1 MKMKNLV
8 KSITV
13 ALVALA
19 APIAAIAADLSGHIR
34 SIESVN
40 YTSGT
45 RLKVGDKVWI
55 LVRMFV
61 SNYEDVFANISEPK
75 PWYFYNVS
83 LSPSEV
89 GNSLYRPKLGLSVGG
104 RIAYAEYV
112 DSISYNGKT
121 FESGINSE
129 FKYYQDFYFEYTVR
143 PGDLGLPIKLLN
155 SDNKVADDTSTDNY
169 DYCLLN
175 VDTLGHQV
183 GAFWRLAN
191 ADNDLA
197 GFHFNGAAGGFEYP
211 TKPNNDGEHVDIT
224 LVGANICVQTIDFD
238 EARSASD
245 ATVWR
250 DVYPGLTDNVAT
262 APRIVGEGGTDG
274 VTVWVWS
281 SDQNV
286 FVPHSDNPEDIKVID
301 GKTCLKVVIQPGASD
316 ATFKLKGGS
325 AAENSTADIFL
336 SSQALGSYDAVG
348 DFMADSVVT
357 QKVRVVKAPEPF
369 LSVTDSVGNPNNSI
383 PIEATTNYW
392 QVTEMKVR
400 MSVPYSDPSVSVK
413 IALNPKIKDMT
424 DSPLANNLIRIF
436 KSIDDVGED
445 EPGVSEIEIPAGAQ
459 EAIFYVA
466 GLGTY
471 PGQKTTT
478 IEMTPSIAAGS
489 NPLIEDFFSRG
500 FHKSSTLKVTD
511 QAPVPTVTTADPITG
526 FAQDTINIDVMVEDN
541 WRDLYSNTN
550 GYTVQVKLGSSSL
563 TTNGVVFTDGN
574 TIAFPITIPTEGAL
588 SGTVKVVDPA
598 GRSGTATFN
607 VDAQAALTVRPQLFL
622 SNASDA
628 EIDTRS
634 EFYEGDAPFLRFVL
648 SSVAQQKM
656 YANLIPLDEMS
667 SNLVS
672 KAFLETDFFIEQGE
686 TKSAGG
692 AIRFLDGDAFT
703 SHLTKVNFSVVL
715 KNESGDILT
724 THTPRTLSL
733 TIVNANPT
741 IAAVRKGIWSAGD
754 SITNGATY
762 GSIVPSGTPV
772 MFTAKIFDP
781 GDIDMTNGKSRVRW
795 VYTDGPE
802 GNNYTGM
809 ITTNVLTTGF
819 ATASITFNEADSV
832 QTVTLYVQD
841 GDQQTANEIDPD
853 DFGMP
858 VYSFKVRIG
867 ETPRVIIEYP
877 QNNIGGDYYENA
889 NNNKDNYIIVKL
901 SEFPLSTDHAA
912 GSPAISA
919 SNPIKVKLT
928 LDESYKSDYGKIEL
942 LKDEVVFPSAAIANA
957 GVKVSFNMTSQNG
970 GNDSPTMYM
979 VKGEVINPAEHQ
991 NQYGTAWSDH
1001 YASVE
1006 KELYMHNVAPVINK
1020 PESATAGVAFNVT
1033 NKWTAGEE
1041 ITLTLK
1047 ASDTRADVSSGR
1059 FSFYWDG
1066 VLDKNG
1072 NSMVTIPAG
1081 TVGTGTVLKD
1091 TISTTFT
1098 FIVPDS
1104 PETVVT
1110 VTADDGDGGAQ
1121 SYMFYIQV
1129 VPTKKIDINVVGPAE
1144 SSRSKYANAAGI
1156 GRGHVHTKDGTGKYS
1171 ATSFKHTWLFSE
1183 TAMQA
1188 PVYAAG
1194 YPASETDAFD
1204 DGTLAA
1210 DAGLKGIPLSP
1221 VGQNTSAAPYYNYK
1235 WDYDSFFYCWIEIG
1249 GEDGGSTIVYN
1260 APSPTKKP
1268 ATLVNRLFMLAA
1280 EKSEVGSYTTVEAE
1294 AIFSREMM
1302 ESDNMGDINGD
1313 YIPDLYVQRFELNG
1327 DTTQPSAD
1335 DLKNISKLND
1345 DLDFLP
1351 NVLGGVISAPIPDK
1365 PETWATEGV
1374 PFTAKLELRG
1384 YGEHFNDATAD
1395 KLPPSGN
1402 NIQWAV
1408 NLNRINGVD
1417 VTRVYT
1423 DPDVDPKS
1431 TLTKAEFMAF
1441 IEQGGDPA
1449 NPDTYA
1455 NWSPERPTS
1464 PILDDTD
1471 DDGFSDGYEYYFWYL
1486 SHVGWMQ
1493 GDKHVYLT
1501 GERYDPMNP
1510 GEPQLITA
1518 KEIATLF
1525 DPIVASNADLVEIRD
1540 TDNDGIPDMLEYLIG
1555 TNPINW
1561 DTDGDGFPDG
1571 YEVMLAGTG
1580 GDDPSNSGASP
1591 DPLFHSTVL
1600 GLPDAMRNYDG
1611 DYMAFTTNVAM
1622 KVMITAD
1629 GYLCYEEKADEGLKM
1644 YDTLWNYSSN
1654 SIPKE
1659 VGFSFA
1665 LANGKK
1671 YMTTTDIRGKYV
1683 EYPTGTFRLAVD
1695 LAKEECWE
1703 YAEYQDEG
1711 GTYTVRGVPAALS
1724 RGELLNPDALP
1735 LETNPEEEVD
1745 TLVLRFQSYDED
1757 GVELVE
1763 HKPWNLLTRSV
1774 KPMERFYTA
1783 WKYGKATVG
1792 NGNLYGVWAMGGEA
1806 VPTNGT
1812 VVYAT
1817 AFPAVVHRYH
1827 HLCNATEGFDPR
1839 TAWSGPANVST
1850 GFIYEEELYG
1860 DATNRMAAV
1869 NSRAYNNYDEFL
1881 TMAFFANLA
1890 KDRDRVIAS
1899 TGNNKEMVTH
1909 YGYSIS
1915 EVDITPLLGD
1925 KIMILQNF
1933 WSQYST
1939 HPGNPDTDLDGIP
1952 DGWELYT
1959 MGGNVGNSMSPEIG
1973 TIGEQLGIV
1982 ARNVYPMTGPISP
1995 YSPLVSLDVLTISRD
2010 PDGDGLTNR
2019 EEFSGMNSVKIYE
2032 SVSSTIVL
2040 ANPKWTNKLMPTD
2053 PWNTDTDEDGVT
2065 DGAEGQQF
2073 LYGEP
2078 TRPGAG
2084 GGLNPLSWDTDADGL
2099 PDPWEIQFTG
2109 EYVPGEV
2116 SSETRSEVAADGTTN
2131 TVTITSVGPDDWRG
2145 GMNGTVNDAK
2155 LDYDGD
2161 GLLNYQEYLVNAMR
2175 CWRYDDTVS
2184 DWDNDSFSDDSTDFI
2199 LAMTDM
2205 TAWGEYWYTRIID
2218 EQNEFG
2224 KFNPHFFDG
2233 AKDNGASWFSRCRNE
2248 WDPCYGLFYMFYDG
2262 VYHDLSNPPEE
2273 YSTLFGQYNRFT
2285 WKYLLGGPSPWA
2297 QGALS
2302 GPVFYGFGT
2311 KMFIAPLMYAGT
2323 DPRKFDSD
2331 NDGLDDGYELF
2342 HGMNPLLGA
2351 SEGRDDHGQPP
2362 LDLVYLSYVDRAEE
2376 SKLNS
2381 GSPLPWPSAENNYWF
2396 NDEISH
2402 ATVKPA
2408 AQTKPGTGST
2418 YDFEQYPWLN
2428 GLAYADPDGD
2438 NLRNQIEGIMPNMQ
2452 AASTWLHTDP
2462 TPLWMT
2468 DSDYEMSIV
2477 RRYYRPLE
2485 QAKIIFSF
2493 VPGYFEFD
2501 VDGDGNIDED
2511 EHWEFN
2517 EIDGYSWD
2525 EKTGTLT
2532 TPGYKA
2538 NLWGVSPS
2546 SFNFSFEEN
2555 EGYDSDHD
2563 YLSDF
2568 EERQGKTKPASDAQD
2583 MDSPHRRQAMWFD
2596 GEKSFL
2602 MNPLESSEV
2611 GPCPLPIPAE
2621 LPFLYYTVECWVK
2634 SEDPERAGV
2643 QTVVERAIWTEQS
2656 NPADEKFLRKNFSI
2670 GIKDGCWYTKFDST
2684 GTDAKQAEEI
2694 TDGPKATTN
2703 WTHVAATYDGTSLK
2717 LFVNGVC
2724 VKNKATGI
2732 QPEHGLCAATI
2743 TPVGSLAGWSLSY
2756 SLRALFVGASPN
2768 SQISFTWDSYWRYR
2782 NHVTFNH
2789 YDSYFKGYVDEV
2801 RIWDGA
2807 RPESD
2812 ILADYNSRKRYTRE
2826 DALANRNE
2834 VYAQW
2839 SAGAT
2844 RAPNT
2849 PLDLPPEL
2857 RYHFQFDHI
2866 PGAVDVK
2873 DVMAAPAG
2881 FTTSK
2886 NVVDAKAIWS
2896 RPANWQQARWAL
2908 SQIASTVYN
2917 DRAWVP
2923 WIANTVSHLPRFDLT
2938 TLDSVYW
2945 SEDYAGA
2952 VRAIDYGYKSFVFPR
2967 KAEPVSRW
2975 TQTLYNSGFTTDA
2988 RWSLVTG
2995 ADDPALY
3002 RAYCFTL
3009 RNSKTEGSDML
3020 PFGNAY
3026 AKRISSAEGGMWDE
3040 AGAADA
3046 WAHTGSDDNAN
3057 GLPSWWEAYARAN
3070 YMEDAHPSISLE
3082 WSTIVN
3088 YNGMSMPAWQ
3098 AYLRD
3103 LALGMLP
3110 DAKYH
3115 EEYANNADLDG
3126 DGLPDW
3132 WEDYWSLVNQDG
3144 LSDPDNDGLS
3154 NLAEYRISEGAS
3166 EGMGTVNGYPA
3177 INPLLLRTMGGQE
3190 VPDYFLKMPATG
3202 DKNGRFAN
3210 WYLGEIV
3217 ADHDMLEDDDEKALG
3232 TDTTLYD
3239 AWSDKDE
3246 DGWTA
3251 WSEQRYS
3258 TFKMSIVARL
3268 ISHMNGTEEVIDSP
3282 IPVIHTTLRYNGEQ
3296 GASGTNA
3303 AAIVIEAYS
3312 GNNLQKKPNALWRI
3326 VPGETQERH
3335 LYLGAWDRDKVFHG
3349 SLVPGHIF
3357 PGVNEMVIQY
3367 AFVQGKDNFTWEYNG
3382 RIFYGTYDEML
3393 AAYTADPLN
3402 VFVSAAPFE
3411 WVDVH
3416 DGMVT
3421 NDMRSALQI
3430 AIDEKTQKGHFLIMN
3445 KKVGEIDAITGDF
3458 TLNLAQFEGLYML
3471 DTQVSLEQSIFRL
3484 KYRTRVPTTQTK
3496 ALPVTLG
3503 KPDSGS
3509 LKEGNTALVAYMD
3522 LDGSGTYT
3530 PGEPLGFKKDLEIGW
3545 DQVPSLTI
3553 EMTDASVAAG
3563 KRFAYDDTVE
3573 TLRIIRT
3580 AINGRETFEDG
3591 TEVKRRIVYSRNATD
3606 VERKTVY
3613 EGDLVTAGKFGLDWT
3628 GLRSDILAAGLQLK
3642 DVNEVTYKVVKNT
3655 ASLERIEEENIIDT
3669 ITVAFSAQQ
3678 IKPTAVSPSASSMGI
3693 VESQRPTFIWTG
3705 TDDNTAFML
3714 KISDLAGNVVYSN
3727 DMQLLPPRDANGRY
3741 VWQAPVYI
3749 GTNSCS
3755 DAWALN
3761 NAASYTWQ
3769 VAMFNAKYSSP
3780 LDAVWSDP
3788 ATFSTALA
3796 ASNDMTT
3803 EFGTAKVAVRY
3814 YGPATNTLNQVVV
3827 ALYKNAD
3834 FTGEAAAQSRLYDV
3848 DGAACDKLAVG
3859 VFEKADGLYEV
3870 TFMGLESGDYYA
3882 MAYIDRNGNMKR
3894 DKWES
3899 WGYANQ
3905 IGLGYQAIYMP
3916 VAAEVDADIAVQ
3928 PYVTV
3933 YIEDTDVN
3941 QDDIPDCLTEDES
3954 ILSAATKTMTAGSDE
3969 TDTDLDGLTADEE
3982 TGDSYT
3988 EKAKWDSDDD
3998 GMPDG
4003 WEYRFADLDP
4013 LYPDADL
4020 VVSGDTMA
4028 FAVETGKRFYDASG
4042 TSYLLMTTNDV
4053 TYRVGDVV
4061 TNEHLATYYD
4071 YKTVIGSGT
4080 NVSLVT
4086 YCGVGT
4092 NLTGSAATFK
4102 VDKIEDV
4109 TIAYVHAQVYDRYGY
4124 SLKTAIPQDGAINTK
4139 PFTALDKYMVVRYLA
4154 ALGLADEET
4163 MNISKMWK
4171 DYTLKPRDIDN
4182 DRDGIADGWELYVMF
4197 GTNGCGFVEGALGAV
4212 EKATSLSQVKISPW
4226 NFADRELDLDGDGLS
4241 NVNENSDG
4249 DDPSDPWNQYSVYE
4263 SLVADGVISPTT
4275 GKFDDKVRRF
4285 GIGASELDNDWDLD
4299 LVSNG
4304 QEMRAYYIDYAN
4316 GSTLLADIQPTNAWS
4331 DAVTPD
4337 YFRKAVT
4344 VAGTTNYLG
4353 AIYNGGE
4360 FIEPTIRKALGMDGL
4375 LHAGTRNYKNS
4386 AWDIWSTARYSI
4398 KNRDNNLNVDG
4409 VVSDELMLLI
4419 RYWDVIRPGEFT
4431 GTSVG
4436 EAVEFFHTVWGG
4448 VRRLIDSEG
4457 NVLIEVSGPGS
4468 VFGPGTIHHADAAH
4482 TTTQIVAFFGGQ
4494 KKMEETILLNKKDF
4508 TEKEIVT
4515 PEPAVDLVLKYAGN
4529 SSYNL
4534 VLEAYQV
4541 SSAYPEMGDQMTAQW
4556 TTPVKFDSGVAI
4568 VNEMKTPAL
4577 GSLKQGAARFIA
4589 YFDNNGDGKLSAGET
4604 WGMTESI
4611 VGHEG
4616 VDISIRMSDSNGAM
4630 PVIELVSA
4638 DTNALDR
4645 PIQTVAI
4652 VRTKINGEYL
4662 NNPRGVTLRRYENNV
4677 NRTSIYPLDFVS
4689 EDYIGVDRFLA
4700 LESVEGVD
4708 PGDKLQ
4714 SVEEVT
4720 YEVIKLRRPFVTE
4733 GEDNMIISN
4742 TNLNHYTYSVEV
4754 VDEETGESSNVYYT
4768 VEQTVNETFTLKYSI
4783 TRDIP
4788 LEVRGEASSTEDDAR
4803 VSFQVPADRAV
4814 TKFWLKINGTE
4825 VPTPAGRGF
4834 AITGLLSG
4842 SVLAEEGG
4850 VYESSRVILD
4860 GKWFED
4866 NKIALTNGEY
4876 TIKVALGNDKFPE
4889 APAADAEWSNEAKF
4903 NVAKAPDY
4911 KGEIIVM
4918 VKHPFATLEDGKLTL
4933 AVYEKSDLA
4942 NPVKVYAG
4950 TNTEEQITL
4959 DGLRENGM
4967 YYVAA
4972 WYVKDAEDGRL
4983 NEKIRM
4989 PYDTWGYYSYV
5000 NDVVENKILFA
5011 NAFEPLALKAVA
5023 DAKSKN
5029 VIFLQDT
5036 DWNDNGIIDRDED
5049 IKGTIGVTPS
5059 EAPVW
5064 DERDIDGD
5072 GIPDDEDDDPVF
5084 DNSNDAVESDVMAY
5098 QLKDMLCVLIGT
5110 NDNENVSTWY
5120 IVTKPELESAA
5131 RQYENNEYYIPRGTM
5146 ATNLTSLASSYLYGR
5161 KKNSPLG
5168 LGVVVTNL
5176 IEGMVYKCE
5185 TKKVALVH
5193 AQVYD
5198 EYGFNPLTANAMVR
5212 AEDAV
5217 NTKPFTNID
5226 KYLVTNYLA
5235 AVNGN
5240 SAGFVATEWAL
5251 KPKTLDFDFDGVPD
5265 GWELYTMFGPAGANS
5280 DNIAHSPW
5288 NYNDRGVDVD
5298 GDELNFLN
5306 EYDNGN
5312 SPTDPW
5318 RGESLGNGITD
5329 KDAYDYQLKG
5339 EGGLRRDSD
5348 NDQLSNFVEYM
5359 ISSLDG
5365 FQTLDAGRMMTNGKA
5380 FGGDQ
5385 LVPDYFLPH
5394 GSLYL
5399 GELFADHDFI
5409 EDWLEDSRDL
5419 FVDDNVASRFVYDA
5433 QKDGDDNGW
5442 DNWSEARAFIAAGTK
5457 FVDMVITNGTE
5468 VVTNSIEVTA
5478 YEGKPQPTGRIKVVY
5493 NGKRAWVGNIV
5504 VQAYRYRDGKIPEMT
5519 YLPDVTWTMPV
5530 AERSAYYELTAST
5543 NGFVAGGKN
5552 MFVVFNDEDA
5562 DGRWTAG
5569 EPYGIVPEVDVGYA
5583 GIADSEVEITD
5594 INSSMLRVDIANA
5607 IAIED
5612 FDMINLFTDRGNNPK
5627 VGFYN
5632 EAISNA
5638 IPVKAASNTIRV
5650 RVVRIAVNKTRSYKS
5665 TTGTRYALDTVVDTY
5680 VDISKNSV
5688 ISEHMLMAT
5697 DSWDIDANNDLGL
5710 VCSSLNYYLKDLFQ
5724 VTYGILIGEEQY
5736 VNSTPVEKLNCF
5748 NIVFNIPFELGAA
5761 QTLAVP
5767 VEMTIGNAKN
5777 CPTFTWTHNN
5787 NIKDYPAFQLRVYR
5801 KDNNALVFD
5810 TGAARAPVKNSRGV
5824 YSYTAPLYVG
5834 MKTPTGQI
5842 FESGVEYYYTVS
5854 MLDAKFKTPNA
5865 KETKCY
5871 FTMNVNSLAGGL
5883 SDYGMIPVA
5892 VKYMGPGKTNKTIRV
5907 EAFTKPDFAGRP
5919 VGVGYVGY
5927 TDSLSAINTVALNS
5941 IVSGLPL
5948 GKEYYLAAYIDT
5960 NDNGVRDE
5968 WESWGYGNYVGTD
5981 RKDVYTPRAYAL
5993 ADKAVNEG
6001 TVPDCVIYIED
6012 ADTNDNKIPDVWEWD
6027 KDGKLGGPSTVN
6039 STVASPYIV
6048 TIDNNGT
6055 LSSVNIFHKLEPGA
6069 IGLPYYSALTEMQN
6083 GNTLSS
6089 LSLALAIAGIN
6100 LNDVEVKPTVTITSF
6115 SLTDGI
6121 KLTVDPKATVDGKT
6135 FKPQVVKVS
6144 VTLTLKLQKTDKLDG
6159 TWEDVTAISKTFVLS
6174 SGNTEIPA
6182 ADLAAMNDAIKAGI
6196 STGGT
6201 SCFYRVLVD
6210 VPNAQVQP

>member
-19 APIAAIAADLSGHIR
+19 APIATIAADLSGHIR
-34 SIESVN
+34 SIEPVN

-61 SNYEDVFANISEPK
+61 SNYEDVFAGLGAAPK

-183 GAFWRLAN
+183 GSFWRLAN
-191 ADNDLA
+191 ADDDLA
-197 GFHFNGAAGGFEYP
+197 GFHFNGASGAFDYP

-224 LVGANICVQTIDFD
+224 LEGANICVQTIDFD

-286 FVPHSDNPEDIKVID
+286 FVPHSDNPEDIVVID
-301 GKTCLKVVIQPGASD
+301 GTTCLKVVIQPGASD

-348 DFMADSVVT
+348 DFMANSVVK

-369 LSVTDSVGNPNNSI
+369 LSVTDSVGNPNNGI
-383 PIEATTNYW
+383 PIKATTNYW

-466 GLGTY
+466 ALGTY

-478 IEMTPSIAAGS
+478 IEMMPSIAAGS
-489 NPLIEDFFSRG
+489 DSAIENFFSLG
-500 FHKSSTLKVTD
+500 THKSSTLKVTD
-511 QAPVPTVTTADPITG
+511 QEPVPTVTTADPITG

-574 TIAFPITIPTEGAL
+574 TIAFPITIPNEGAL

-841 GDQQTANEIDPD
+841 GDQNAANEIDPD

-901 SEFPLSTDHAA
+901 SEFPLSTDFAA

-942 LKDEVVFPSAAIANA
+942 LKNEVVFPSAAIANA

-979 VKGEVINPAEHQ
+979 VKGEVINPVTHQ
-991 NQYGTAWSDH
+991 NQYGTAWSEH

-1020 PESATAGVAFNVT
+1020 PESATAGVAFNIT

-1072 NSMVTIPAG
+1072 KSMVTIPAG

-1194 YPASETDAFD
+1194 YPASETDVFD

-1221 VGQNTSAAPYYNYK
+1221 VGQNTSVAPYYNYK

-1249 GEDGGSTIVYN
+1249 GEDGDSTIVYN

-1268 ATLVNRLFMLAA
+1268 ETLVNRLFMLAA

-1351 NVLGGVISAPIPDK
+1351 NVLGGVVSAPIPDK
-1365 PETWATEGV
+1365 PETWVTEGV

-1402 NIQWAV
+1402 NIQWAI

-1449 NPDTYA
+1449 NTDTYA

-1510 GEPQLITA
+1510 GEPHLITA

-1525 DPIVASNADLVEIRD
+1525 DPIIASNADLVEIRD

-1561 DTDGDGFPDG
+1561 DTDGDGLPDG

-1629 GYLCYEEKADEGLKM
+1629 GYLCYEEKADARLKM

-1659 VGFSFA
+1659 VGYSFA

-1695 LAKEECWE
+1695 LTKEECWE
-1703 YAEYQDEG
+1703 YAEYHDEVG
-1711 GTYTVRGVPAALS
+1711 KYTVRGVPAALS

-1745 TLVLRFQSYDED
+1745 TLVFRFQRYDED
-1757 GVELVE
+1757 GVNLVDD
-1763 HKPWNLLTRSV
+1763 KPWNLLTGSV

-1783 WKYGKATVG
+1783 WKYGKATAG
-1792 NGNLYGVWAMGGEA
+1792 NDKLYGVWAMGGEA

-1817 AFPAVVHRYH
+1817 AFPTVVHRYH
-1827 HLCNATEGFDPR
+1827 HLCNATDGFDPR

-1890 KDRDRVIAS
+1890 KDRARVIAS

-1959 MGGNVGNSMSPEIG
+1959 MGGNVGKSMSSEID

-1995 YSPLVSLDVLTISRD
+1995 YSPLVSLDDLTISRD
-2010 PDGDGLTNR
+2010 PDGDGLTQR

-2053 PWNTDTDEDGVT
+2053 PWNSDTDEDGVT
-2065 DGAEGQQF
+2065 DGAEGQKF

-2109 EYVPGEV
+2109 EYVPGAV

-2184 DWDNDSFSDDSTDFI
+2184 DWDNDSFSDDSTDLI
-2199 LAMTDM
+2199 LGLMGM

-2302 GPVFYGFGT
+2302 GPVFYGFEQ

-2396 NDEISH
+2396 NDEVSH

-2408 AQTKPGTGST
+2408 AETKPGTDST

-2485 QAKIIFSF
+2485 QAKLIFVG

-2517 EIDGYSWD
+2517 DLDGYSWD
-2525 EKTGTLT
+2525 KLTGTLT

-2538 NLWGVSPS
+2538 NHWGVKPS

-2621 LPFLYYTVECWVK
+2621 LHFLYYTVECWVK

-2643 QTVVERAIWTEQS
+2643 QTVVERAIWTDQS

-2743 TPVGSLAGWSLSY
+2743 TPIGSLAGWSLSY
-2756 SLRALFVGASPN
+2756 SLRALFIGASPN

-2782 NHVTFNH
+2782 HHVAFNH

-2881 FTTSK
+2881 FTTAK

-2896 RPANWQQARWAL
+2896 RPANWQQQRWASSL
-2908 SQIASTVYN
+2908 IASTVYN

-2945 SEDYAGA
+2945 SEDYAGTVKA
-2952 VRAIDYGYKSFVFPR
+2952 TDYGYKSFVFPR

-3009 RNSKTEGSDML
+3009 RNSKTEGTDML

-3046 WAHTGSDDNAN
+3046 WAYTGSDDNAN

-3070 YMEDAHPSISLE
+3070 YMEDAHPSIPLE

-3202 DKNGRFAN
+3202 DKDGRFAN

-3217 ADHDMLEDDDEKALG
+3217 ADHDFMEDYEEDSM
-3232 TDTTLYD
+3232 DTLRTIYD
-3239 AWSDKDE
+3239 AWSDNDE
-3246 DGWTA
+3246 DGWSA
-3251 WSEQRYS
+3251 WAELRYS
-3258 TFKMSIVARL
+3258 TYKMTRATKFL
-3268 ISHMNGTEEVIDSP
+3268 SHLNGGEEVKDFP
-3282 IPVIHTTLRYNGEQ
+3282 IPVIHTHLRYNGDV
-3296 GASGTNA
+3296 ALSTGTNA
-3303 AAIVIEAYS
+3303 TKIVVEAYAGS
-3312 GNNLQKKPNALWRI
+3312 NLQKKPTATWVI
-3326 VPGETQERH
+3326 EPGQEQTRH
-3335 LYLGAWDRDKVFHG
+3335 LYLGAWQDGKVFHG
-3349 SLVPGHIF
+3349 TLTPGHVF
-3357 PGVNEMVIQY
+3357 VGVDKISLQC
-3367 AFVQGKDNFTWEYNG
+3367 AFVQSTDLFTWTDEG
-3382 RIFYGTYDEML
+3382 AIFTGTYEEML
-3393 AAYTADPLN
+3393 AAYTADPMN
-3402 VFVSAAPFE
+3402 VVISAPSFHWA
-3411 WVDVH
+3411 DVENSVASNH
-3416 DGMVT
+3416 
-3421 NDMRSALQI
+3421 ALQVSV
-3430 AIDEKTQKGHFLIMN
+3430 DDKTQKGYLHLLN
-3445 KKVGEIDAITGDF
+3445 KRVGEIDIITGDF
-3458 TLNLAQFEGLYML
+3458 SLDLSSLKGYYMGGDNIAMEQYFYRLEYNSKIPTL
-3471 DTQVSLEQSIFRL
+3471 
-3484 KYRTRVPTTQTK
+3484 QTK
-3496 ALPVTLG
+3496 HLPISLAD
-3503 KPDSGS
+3503 PDSGK
-3509 LKEGNTALVAYMD
+3509 LNEGANSFVAYMD
-3522 LDGSGTYT
+3522 IDGD
-3530 PGEPLGFKKDLEIGW
+3530 GFTAGVDPVGFVKNVEVGW
-3545 DQVPSLTI
+3545 DKVPELTI
-3553 EMTDASVAAG
+3553 EMTDSSAAG
-3563 KRFAYDDTVE
+3563 KRFAYDDSVE
-3573 TLRIIRT
+3573 SLRVIRVGF
-3580 AINGRETFEDG
+3580 NGK
-3591 TEVKRRIVYSRNATD
+3591 EVLENGAKIKRRIVYNRDASTVA
-3606 VERKTVY
+3606 RKCVY
-3613 EGDLVTAGKFGLDWT
+3613 DGDLVTAGKFGLDWM
-3628 GLRSDILAAGLQLK
+3628 GLRSDILAADLALK
-3642 DVNEVTYKVVKNT
+3642 DVIDVNYIVVKNT
-3655 ASLERIEEENIIDT
+3655 NSVDNINEENIVESF
-3669 ITVAFSAQQ
+3669 TVQFPAEQT
-3678 IKPTAVSPSASSMGI
+3678 KPTLVSPSPSSMPI
-3693 VESQRPTFIWTG
+3693 VEIARPTFKWKG
-3705 TDDNTAFML
+3705 TADNTAFMFR
-3714 KISDLAGNVVYSN
+3714 INDAAGNVVYAN
-3727 DMQLLPPRDANGRY
+3727 DMQALPARDVSGNY

-3749 GTNSCS
+3749 STNNCG

-3761 NAASYTWQ
+3761 NNTNYTWQ
-3769 VAMFNAKYSSP
+3769 VAMFNAKYSSTE
-3780 LDAVWSDP
+3780 DALWSEP
-3788 ATFSTALA
+3788 AEFKTALA
-3796 ASNDMTT
+3796 DSNDFSTPY
-3803 EFGTAKVAVRY
+3803 GCADVAVKY
-3814 YGPATNTLNQVVV
+3814 FGPATNELASVVV
-3827 ALYKNAD
+3827 ELYKTAD
-3834 FTGEAAAQSRLYDV
+3834 FTGKPAARMRLADT
-3848 DGAACDKLAVG
+3848 DGSVQALTNGAYVVRFK
-3859 VFEKADGLYEV
+3859 
-3870 TFMGLESGDYYA
+3870 GLESCDHYA
-3882 MAYIDRNGNMKR
+3882 VAYIDRNGNVKR
-3894 DKWES
+3894 DRYET
-3899 WGYANQ
+3899 WGYGNQ
-3905 IGLGYQAIYMP
+3905 IGLGLAAIYTP
-3916 VAAEVDADIAVQ
+3916 VAISVDALNAKVPAI
-3928 PYVTV
+3928 TV
-3933 YIEDTDVN
+3933 YMEDTDVN
-3941 QDDIPDCLTEDES
+3941 QDNGLDSLTEDES
-3954 ILSAATKTMTAGSDE
+3954 ILSEAGEATNIGVVTG
-3969 TDTDLDGLTADEE
+3969 DTDNDGLSDDEE
-3982 TGDSYT
+3982 EADSYT
-3988 EKAKWDSDDD
+3988 DKNNYDTDGD

-4003 WEYRFADLDP
+4003 WEYKFADLDP
-4013 LYPDADL
+4013 LLADAG
-4020 VVSGDTMA
+4020 VVAIGDMMA
-4028 FAVETGKRFYDASG
+4028 FATNSGVRVTDASG
-4042 TSYLLMTTNDV
+4042 QKYLLAATDGA
-4053 TYRVGDVV
+4053 TYRVGDLIPNNQLVGC
-4061 TNEHLATYYD
+4061 YD
-4071 YKTVIGSGT
+4071 YTTVIGSGT
-4080 NVSLVT
+4080 NQTIVT
-4086 YCGVGT
+4086 YVGMGT
-4092 NLTGSAATFK
+4092 NLVGTAATFK
-4102 VDKIEDV
+4102 VDKIEKV
-4109 TIAYVHAQVYDRYGY
+4109 IVAYVHAQVYDKFGY
-4124 SLKTAIPQDGAINTK
+4124 NVKTAISQDGAVNTK
-4139 PFTALDKYMVVRYLA
+4139 PFTALDKFMVIRYLA
-4154 ALGLADEET
+4154 ALGLANEEDV
-4163 MNISKMWK
+4163 NKNGKWK
-4171 DYTLKPRDIDN
+4171 EFSLKPRDIDN
-4182 DRDGIADGWELYVMF
+4182 DRDG
-4197 GTNGCGFVEGALGAV
+4197 
-4212 EKATSLSQVKISPW
+4212 
-4226 NFADRELDLDGDGLS
+4226 
-4241 NVNENSDG
+4241 
-4249 DDPSDPWNQYSVYE
+4249 
-4263 SLVADGVISPTT
+4263 VA
-4275 GKFDDKVRRF
+4275 
-4285 GIGASELDNDWDLD
+4285 
-4299 LVSNG
+4299 
-4304 QEMRAYYIDYAN
+4304 
-4316 GSTLLADIQPTNAWS
+4316 
-4331 DAVTPD
+4331 
-4337 YFRKAVT
+4337 
-4344 VAGTTNYLG
+4344 
-4353 AIYNGGE
+4353 
-4360 FIEPTIRKALGMDGL
+4360 
-4375 LHAGTRNYKNS
+4375 
-4386 AWDIWSTARYSI
+4386 
-4398 KNRDNNLNVDG
+4398 
-4409 VVSDELMLLI
+4409 
-4419 RYWDVIRPGEFT
+4419 
-4431 GTSVG
+4431 
-4436 EAVEFFHTVWGG
+4436 
-4448 VRRLIDSEG
+4448 
-4457 NVLIEVSGPGS
+4457 
-4468 VFGPGTIHHADAAH
+4468 
-4482 TTTQIVAFFGGQ
+4482 
-4494 KKMEETILLNKKDF
+4494 
-4508 TEKEIVT
+4508 
-4515 PEPAVDLVLKYAGN
+4515 
-4529 SSYNL
+4529 
-4534 VLEAYQV
+4534 
-4541 SSAYPEMGDQMTAQW
+4541 
-4556 TTPVKFDSGVAI
+4556 
-4568 VNEMKTPAL
+4568 
-4577 GSLKQGAARFIA
+4577 
-4589 YFDNNGDGKLSAGET
+4589 
-4604 WGMTESI
+4604 
-4611 VGHEG
+4611 
-4616 VDISIRMSDSNGAM
+4616 
-4630 PVIELVSA
+4630 
-4638 DTNALDR
+4638 
-4645 PIQTVAI
+4645 
-4652 VRTKINGEYL
+4652 
-4662 NNPRGVTLRRYENNV
+4662 
-4677 NRTSIYPLDFVS
+4677 
-4689 EDYIGVDRFLA
+4689 
-4700 LESVEGVD
+4700 
-4708 PGDKLQ
+4708 
-4714 SVEEVT
+4714 
-4720 YEVIKLRRPFVTE
+4720 
-4733 GEDNMIISN
+4733 
-4742 TNLNHYTYSVEV
+4742 
-4754 VDEETGESSNVYYT
+4754 
-4768 VEQTVNETFTLKYSI
+4768 
-4783 TRDIP
+4783 
-4788 LEVRGEASSTEDDAR
+4788 
-4803 VSFQVPADRAV
+4803 
-4814 TKFWLKINGTE
+4814 
-4825 VPTPAGRGF
+4825 
-4834 AITGLLSG
+4834 
-4842 SVLAEEGG
+4842 
-4850 VYESSRVILD
+4850 
-4860 GKWFED
+4860 
-4866 NKIALTNGEY
+4866 
-4876 TIKVALGNDKFPE
+4876 
-4889 APAADAEWSNEAKF
+4889 
-4903 NVAKAPDY
+4903 
-4911 KGEIIVM
+4911 
-4918 VKHPFATLEDGKLTL
+4918 
-4933 AVYEKSDLA
+4933 
-4942 NPVKVYAG
+4942 
-4950 TNTEEQITL
+4950 
-4959 DGLRENGM
+4959 
-4967 YYVAA
+4967 
-4972 WYVKDAEDGRL
+4972 
-4983 NEKIRM
+4983 
-4989 PYDTWGYYSYV
+4989 
-5000 NDVVENKILFA
+5000 
-5011 NAFEPLALKAVA
+5011 
-5023 DAKSKN
+5023 
-5029 VIFLQDT
+5029 
-5036 DWNDNGIIDRDED
+5036 
-5049 IKGTIGVTPS
+5049 
-5059 EAPVW
+5059 
-5064 DERDIDGD
+5064 
-5072 GIPDDEDDDPVF
+5072 
-5084 DNSNDAVESDVMAY
+5084 
-5098 QLKDMLCVLIGT
+5098 
-5110 NDNENVSTWY
+5110 
-5120 IVTKPELESAA
+5120 
-5131 RQYENNEYYIPRGTM
+5131 
-5146 ATNLTSLASSYLYGR
+5146 
-5161 KKNSPLG
+5161 
-5168 LGVVVTNL
+5168 
-5176 IEGMVYKCE
+5176 
-5185 TKKVALVH
+5185 
-5193 AQVYD
+5193 
-5198 EYGFNPLTANAMVR
+5198 
-5212 AEDAV
+5212 
-5217 NTKPFTNID
+5217 
-5226 KYLVTNYLA
+5226 
-5235 AVNGN
+5235 
-5240 SAGFVATEWAL
+5240 
-5251 KPKTLDFDFDGVPD
+5251 D
-5265 GWELYTMFGPAGANS
+5265 GWELYTMFGPSGVNS

-5329 KDAYDYQLKG
+5329 KDVYDYQLKG

-5385 LVPDYFLPH
+5385 LVPDYFLKH

-5409 EDWLEDSRDL
+5409 EDWFEDSRDL

-5442 DNWSEARAFIAAGTK
+5442 DNWSEARAFMAAGTK
-5457 FVDMVITNGTE
+5457 FVDMVVTNGTE

-5530 AERSAYYELTAST
+5530 ADRSAYYELTAST

-5552 MFVVFNDEDA
+5552 LFVVFNDEDA

-5594 INSSMLRVDIANA
+5594 IDSSMLRVDIAN
-5607 IAIED
+5607 ILGVSGGSSE
-5612 FDMINLFTDRGNNPK
+5612 NTSGSEGNSLFGAHNSLTDRGINGCDKWPN
-5627 VGFYN
+5627 V
-5632 EAISNA
+5632 S
-5638 IPVKAASNTIRV
+5638 VASNKFAMAEVTTAPIRV
-5650 RVVRIAVNKTRSYKS
+5650 RVVRAAIAGCVSKYIQSQRKTL
-5665 TTGTRYALDTVVDTY
+5665 YAFEVVADEYINIQNT
-5680 VDISKNSV
+5680 SL
-5688 ISEHMLMAT
+5688 ISEWVKLRSNEMDLDWSTLGAAISRMVLPL
-5697 DSWDIDANNDLGL
+5697 DQINN
-5710 VCSSLNYYLKDLFQ
+5710 VEYQ
-5724 VTYGILIGEEQY
+5724 IVIGEDELDLTSSAMY
-5736 VNSTPVEKLNCF
+5736 NRISTAFVNGY
-5748 NIVFNIPFELGAA
+5748 ELGTA

-5777 CPTFTWTHNN
+5777 CPTFTWTHANTIN
-5787 NIKDYPAFQLRVYR
+5787 KSYPAFQLRVYR

-5865 KETKCY
+5865 NETKCC

-5892 VKYMGPGKTNKTIRV
+5892 VKYMGPGNTDKTIRV
-5907 EAFTKPDFAGRP
+5907 EAFTKPDFAGSP

-5927 TDSLSAINTVALNS
+5927 TDSLSAINTIALNS

-6001 TVPDCVIYIED
+6001 TVPECVIYIED
-6012 ADTNDNKIPDVWEWD
+6012 TDVNNNKIPDVWEWD
-6027 KDGKLGGPSTVN
+6027 KDGKLGGSSTVN

-6069 IGLPYYSALTEMQN
+6069 VGLPYYSALTEMQN

-6100 LNDVEVKPTVTITSF
+6100 LNSVEVKPSVTITSF

-6159 TWEDVTAISKTFVLS
+6159 TWADVTAISKTFELS

-6196 STGGT
+6196 ATGGT
-6201 SCFYRVLVD
+6201 SGFYRVLVD